1 MGTPDFAVPA
11 LEKLIASEHEIV
23 AVYTA
28 PPKPAGRGQELRK
41 TAVHLIAEAAGL
53 QILTPASLKTEQLPD
68 ADIAV
73 VVAYGLL
80 LPQHILSAPKYGCLN
95 IHPSA
100 LPRWRGA
107 APLQRTIMAGDTKT
121 AVCIMQMDAGLDT
134 GAVLMRE
141 DFDLPA
147 KIIAGE
153 LHDKCAEIGAH
164 LTLETINNIS
174 SLKAIAQVEDGV
186 TYAKKITKEDEKIDW
201 SKPAQEIENII
212 RGLNP
217 FPSAYFELNAQKIK
231 VFAADVVEAK
241 GEVGYTLD
249 DSLTI
254 ACGEYA
260 LRITNLQKAGKRAMT
275 AKEFLAGNKVTAV
288 TSLL

>member
-11 LEKLIASEHEIV
+11 LQGLIASEHEVV

-28 PPKPAGRGQELRK
+28 QPRPAGRGKKLRQS
-41 TAVHLIAEAAGL
+41 AVHDVAEAAGL
-53 QILTPASLKTEQLPD
+53 DVRTPSSLKTESLPEC
-68 ADIAV
+68 DIAV

-80 LPQHILSAPKYGCLN
+80 LPQHVLDAPKYGCLN

-107 APLQRTIMAGDTKT
+107 APLQRTIMAGDVST

-147 KIIAGE
+147 KMTAGE
-153 LHDKCAEIGAH
+153 LHDKCAEIGAK
-164 LTLETINNIS
+164 LTLETIANIAG
-174 SLKAIAQVEDGV
+174 LQPEIQPEDGV
-186 TYAKKITKEDEKIDW
+186 TYAKKILKDDERIDW
-201 SKPAQEIENII
+201 SKTAVEIECQI

-217 FPSAYFELNAQKIK
+217 FPGAYFEYDGQKVK
-231 VFAADVVEAK
+231 VHAADVVDAEGDA
-241 GEVGYTLD
+241 GVALD
-249 DSLTI
+249 DKLTI
-254 ACGEYA
+254 ACGQGA
-260 LRITNLQKAGKRAMT
+260 LKVVNLQKAGKRAMS
-275 AKEFLAGNKVTAV
+275 AADFLSGNKIPAGTN
-288 TSLL
+288 LN